1 MSLYAPQTGGDAE
14 LPGYNDTSR
23 SNGRLTEH
31 TVTLEDSKSRTWVW
45 LSVKSRA
52 NNPGQL
58 PLYFEGDTIGGTV
71 TIDFGLTS
79 SVKIVSLKVRVL
91 VRGVKSILSNDLVI
105 AFWWCHHCGAGSPSI
120 S

>member
-1 MSLYAPQTGGDAE
+1 MSLYAPQTEGDGE
-14 LPGYNDTSR
+14 LPGYNDNDTSR

-71 TIDFGLTS
+71 TIDFALTS
-79 SVKIVSLKVRVL
+79 GVKIVSLKVRGF
-91 VRGVKSILSNDLVI
+91 VRGSNR
-105 AFWWCHHCGAGSPSI
+105 F
-120 S
+120 